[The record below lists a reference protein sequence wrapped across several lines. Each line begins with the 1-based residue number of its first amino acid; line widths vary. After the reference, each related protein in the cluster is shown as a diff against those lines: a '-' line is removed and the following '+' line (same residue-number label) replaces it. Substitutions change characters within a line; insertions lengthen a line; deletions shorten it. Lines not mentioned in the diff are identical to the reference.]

1 MEHLPEFLLNHPI
14 LTGSFVALV
23 VALVWTSIQPRGT
36 TRISPLDATRLISHE
51 DAVVLDVRAD
61 AEFRSGHIVNAVH
74 VPVEQLD
81 ASVKRLEKYRNRPI
95 IATCR
100 NGQRASTAVKT
111 LKALGFERLY
121 VINGGMSAWETANLP
136 LSKEN

>member
-1 MEHLPEFLLNHPI
+1 MEQLPEFLLNHPI

-61 AEFRSGHIVNAVH
+61 GEFRSGHIVNAVH
-74 VPVEQLD
+74 VPVEQLE
-81 ASVKRLEKYRNRPI
+81 ASAKRLAKYRNRPI
-95 IATCR
+95 IAACR
-100 NGQRASTAVKT
+100 TGQRASAAVKT
-111 LKALGFERLY
+111 LKSLGFERLY
-121 VINGGMSAWETANLP
+121 VINGGMSAWEGANLP